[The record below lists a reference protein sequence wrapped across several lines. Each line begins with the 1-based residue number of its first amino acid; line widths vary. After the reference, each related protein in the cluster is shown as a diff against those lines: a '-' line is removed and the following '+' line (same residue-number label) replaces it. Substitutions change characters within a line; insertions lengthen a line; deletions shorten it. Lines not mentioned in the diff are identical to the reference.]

1 MFFFLTFSF
10 LREKK
15 CKPFIL
21 APVYVVL
28 KFLRLG
34 LKTLWFLI
42 TKMLWIDNEGGFLI
56 ALSYAVMI
64 CISTLKRLAN
74 ISNQSRPTCF
84 NYLGH
89 FTNRRIF
96 SFVKCVKFDWK
107 CIMKVQVL
115 NCIYANI
122 NNSMTKEY
130 RVLVIVL
137 SAFIILK
144 ALIRL
149 CIVIFEAIL

>member
-1 MFFFLTFSF
+1 
-10 LREKK
+10 
-15 CKPFIL
+15 
-21 APVYVVL
+21 
-28 KFLRLG
+28 
-34 LKTLWFLI
+34 
-42 TKMLWIDNEGGFLI
+42 
-56 ALSYAVMI
+56 
-64 CISTLKRLAN
+64 
-74 ISNQSRPTCF
+74 
-84 NYLGH
+84 
-89 FTNRRIF
+89 
-96 SFVKCVKFDWK
+96 
-107 CIMKVQVL
+107 MKVQVL